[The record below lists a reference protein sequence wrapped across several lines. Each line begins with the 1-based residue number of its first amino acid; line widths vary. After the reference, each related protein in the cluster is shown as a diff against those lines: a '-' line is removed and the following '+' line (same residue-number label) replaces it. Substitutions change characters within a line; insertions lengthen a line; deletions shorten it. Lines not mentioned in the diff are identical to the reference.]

1 VQGYEIKFKNGKRS
15 ETWHIILSAKAAIKR
30 SVLLFVMT
38 MESITII
45 AMRAKSK
52 SMRL

>member
-1 VQGYEIKFKNGKRS
+1 MVQYQYMIEQNRS
-15 ETWHIILSAKAAIKR
+15 ETWHIILSAKAAVKR

-52 SMRL
+52 SMKL

>member
-1 VQGYEIKFKNGKRS
+1 MTLPKKITQSIVRS
-15 ETWHIILSAKAAIKR
+15 ETWHIILNVKAAIKR